1 MLPAAS
7 SGPTRSRLI
16 PLSLATSA
24 TRRSGSINGSDC
36 AFDCFQKCLKVG
48 IDCLIKVFH
57 LHDNSEEVGPLL
69 VAIWLQDNVFYLS
82 RHCGLLRC
90 LKDPSLQRVKF
101 GLHLVFL
108 TATTQNSNQVP
119 SLCASAPSLDQAPQP
134 GSAFKPPTPPPT

>member
-90 LKDPSLQRVKF
+90 LKDPSLQRVKV
-101 GLHLVFL
+101 GLHLALL
-108 TATTQNSNQVP
+108 TATTENSNTV
-119 SLCASAPSLDQAPQP
+119 SALCASARQLRAE
-134 GSAFKPPTPPPT
+134 A